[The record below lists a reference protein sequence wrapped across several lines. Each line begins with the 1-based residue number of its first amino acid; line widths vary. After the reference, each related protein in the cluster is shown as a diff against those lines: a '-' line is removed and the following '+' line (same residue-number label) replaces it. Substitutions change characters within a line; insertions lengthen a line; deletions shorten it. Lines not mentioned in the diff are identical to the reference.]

1 MEEVKITDWLLSL
14 NDCVENIISS
24 YVKVIGRINYD
35 KLSLIVESLLM
46 ILYVK
51 RSLYLRL

>member
-14 NDCVENIISS
+14 NDYVENIISS

>member
-14 NDCVENIISS
+14 NDYVENIISS

-51 RSLYLRL
+51 RSLYLIL